1 MAAKAE
7 EYAGVAALPED
18 SQVET
23 VAASVDVVNAVSEVL
38 HGLVG
43 VSENWRYLM
52 RKY

>member
-23 VAASVDVVNAVSEVL
+23 VAASVDVVNAVERLEAQAVEKR
-38 HGLVG
+38 VA
-43 VSENWRYLM
+43 EDRP
-52 RKY
+52 